1 VRFAI
6 IGGIGIVINDA
17 ALVVFEAI
25 LGKSLNPVS
34 TVLSFIVSNAI
45 NYILNQLITYPELK
59 PATLIEWL
67 VRLVKVQ
74 ATSAVGLIIGA
85 GISIVLANYL
95 HLSGVIT
102 NPIGIIIVFVY
113 KYLVSD
119 RFVYVSKN
127 TKVEPSAIET
137 VGVSEPE
144 VASESITGD

>member
-17 ALVVFEAI
+17 ALVVFETI
-25 LGKSLNPVS
+25 LGNGLNPVS
-34 TVLSFIVSNAI
+34 TFLSFVVSNAI

-85 GISIVLANYL
+85 GISIVLANFL
-95 HLSGVIT
+95 HLPGIIT

-127 TKVEPSAIET
+127 KTVEPSPIEA
-137 VGVSEPE
+137 VGVSE
-144 VASESITGD
+144 SEISSKSVTGD